1 MIPDTPPISAA
12 KMVGSIEGGHRQ
24 PSPRQERR
32 DKKGATIGAP
42 GGQPWDRSAART
54 GYRQSSPCRSWIEP
68 MPGRAAEI
76 AVAIAGAVTYGGGSM
91 TEAREVMD
99 QLLDRDNWLTTVG
112 LEDRD
117 LEAAAKLLASDVVAV
132 TPGVGQIEGRER
144 LVDHTRQFMDAFP
157 DLQYE
162 SRHKYESGNA
172 AIDVGRYVGTNT
184 GPLRLPSGESIPAT
198 GKIVKLRICAI
209 ATVEGG
215 LITHYEIYFDQME
228 MLGQL
233 GLLPDQPDQ

>member
-1 MIPDTPPISAA
+1 
-12 KMVGSIEGGHRQ
+12 
-24 PSPRQERR
+24 
-32 DKKGATIGAP
+32 
-42 GGQPWDRSAART
+42 
-54 GYRQSSPCRSWIEP
+54 

-172 AIDVGRYVGTNT
+172 AIDLGRYVGTNT
-184 GPLRLPSGESIPAT
+184 GPLPLPSGESIPAT
-198 GKIVKLRICAI
+198 GKIVKLRSCAI

>member
-1 MIPDTPPISAA
+1 
-12 KMVGSIEGGHRQ
+12 
-24 PSPRQERR
+24 
-32 DKKGATIGAP
+32 
-42 GGQPWDRSAART
+42 
-54 GYRQSSPCRSWIEP
+54 
-68 MPGRAAEI
+68 
-76 AVAIAGAVTYGGGSM
+76 M

-157 DLQYE
+157 DIQYE

-172 AIDVGRYVGTNT
+172 AIDLGRYVGTNT

-215 LITHYEIYFDQME
+215 LITHYEFYFDQME